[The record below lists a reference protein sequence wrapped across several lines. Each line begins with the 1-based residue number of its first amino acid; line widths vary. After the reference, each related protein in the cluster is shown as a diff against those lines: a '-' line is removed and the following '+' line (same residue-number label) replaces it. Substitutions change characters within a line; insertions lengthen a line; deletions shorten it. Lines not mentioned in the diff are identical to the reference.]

1 MRAVAAARM
10 MVNPYSLATRL
21 PSSSRRIWDMTRL
34 TRPPLCGS
42 FGGPFSSR
50 RLRRRPE
57 AVIPWDSMCSRGGR
71 HRGVARALDVLT
83 AFDRDAP
90 GSHLQR
96 RHPDLTPLLV
106 ARRAIDADWGSRLA
120 HPLDERPGG
129 RGART
134 IPAPDVTVS
143 ALRSRSRSE
152 RRAPSGTTSRPRSR
166 RACPP
171 LADCAL
177 VLQARLL
184 ALRVRRHAY
193 RGDVELRGDV
203 LDDVAW
209 NVTEISKERPDEA
222 DGRQLHREAQTI
234 VIATSTT
241 DATTTSRSSAPA
253 CPSSRSLTP
262 RPPPALARIRRRSS

>member
-1 MRAVAAARM
+1 LPLLSGVADVIAIRNGLDLLAPMVKEAPRNPQRNLWLGEALQRAERDMRAVAAARM

-34 TRPPLCGS
+34 TRPPLCGVT
-42 FGGPFSSR
+42 
-50 RLRRRPE
+50 L
-57 AVIPWDSMCSRGGR
+57 
-71 HRGVARALDVLT
+71 ARDE
-83 AFDRDAP
+83 P
-90 GSHLQR
+90 GQR
-96 RHPDLTPLLV
+96 RHARQQHLALTQPADGAVEDRDRVL
-106 ARRAIDADWGSRLA
+106 ARRPRAVIDPDRELGLGVDEVAVADLA
-120 HPLDERPGG
+120 RDLP
-129 RGART
+129 
-134 IPAPDVTVS
+134 
-143 ALRSRSRSE
+143 
-152 RRAPSGTTSRPRSR
+152 
-166 RACPP
+166 
-171 LADCAL
+171 L

-234 VIATSTT
+234 VIATATT

-253 CPSSRSLTP
+253 WPSSRSLTP